1 MVRLAV
7 PKQLSILKKNTM
19 GVPNWVLAGGAA
31 VIAWYLYTKSG
42 TPTFLPSTGSVGVV
56 SDIPF
61 SVHPEII
68 SPASTFTIQGSC
80 VDYAGNAV
88 SVAKIY
94 YYVYEDNG
102 PGGVNRLI
110 TSGIAAE
117 NSNSF
122 ARTISTVG
130 YNPGTYTVTISD
142 TPVGTVPQ
150 TLPTSTFEPSGQNN
164 FPFSPAADL
173 SNVSVGAEG
182 IQLPAVSIS

>member
-1 MVRLAV
+1 MKIPAL
-7 PKQLSILKKNTM
+7 PKQLSILKKSTY
-19 GVPNWVLAGGAA
+19 GVPNYIIAGG
-31 VIAWYLYTKSG
+31 IAIIGYYLYTKSG
-42 TPTFLPSTGSVGVV
+42 TPTVLPTTGSVGVV

-61 SVHPEII
+61 SVFPEVI

-94 YYVYEDNG
+94 YYIYEDNG

-117 NSNSF
+117 NANSF

-164 FPFSPAADL
+164 APFSPAADL

-182 IQLPAVSIS
+182 IIVPAVSIS